1 MKPYVITIGRQ
12 LGSGGRRIGRL
23 LAEQLDIKYF
33 DREILTIAAH
43 ESGYDQAIFERKDEK
58 KGFIS
63 HAWHSLSPII
73 GAGDYYVNQLS
84 DEKLFKLQS
93 DAIRK
98 AAAKESCLFIGR
110 AADYVLR
117 DHAQLVSVFIS
128 ADLEERVRCICQRR
142 NMTEKQARRLL
153 ESVDN
158 KRADFYNFYSPKT
171 WGEAASYDLCL
182 NSGVLG
188 YEGTAEVIRHFV
200 EQRLALSD
208 TPKTAA
214 DE

>member
-33 DREILTIAAH
+33 DREILTIAA
-43 ESGYDQAIFERKDEK
+43 

>member
-84 DEKLFKLQS
+84 ETTRNWSVSSF
-93 DAIRK
+93 
-98 AAAKESCLFIGR
+98 
-110 AADYVLR
+110 
-117 DHAQLVSVFIS
+117 QLIWRSAFAVF
-128 ADLEERVRCICQRR
+128 A
-142 NMTEKQARRLL
+142 NGAT
-153 ESVDN
+153 
-158 KRADFYNFYSPKT
+158 
-171 WGEAASYDLCL
+171 
-182 NSGVLG
+182 
-188 YEGTAEVIRHFV
+188 
-200 EQRLALSD
+200 
-208 TPKTAA
+208 
-214 DE
+214 

>member
-93 DAIRK
+93 D
-98 AAAKESCLFIGR
+98 
-110 AADYVLR
+110 
-117 DHAQLVSVFIS
+117 HAQLVSVFIS

-200 EQRLALSD
+200 ERRLALSD
-208 TPKTAA
+208 APKKAA

>member
-73 GAGDYYVNQLS
+73 GAG
-84 DEKLFKLQS
+84 
-93 DAIRK
+93 
-98 AAAKESCLFIGR
+98 G
-110 AADYVLR
+110 
-117 DHAQLVSVFIS
+117 
-128 ADLEERVRCICQRR
+128 
-142 NMTEKQARRLL
+142 
-153 ESVDN
+153 
-158 KRADFYNFYSPKT
+158 
-171 WGEAASYDLCL
+171 
-182 NSGVLG
+182 
-188 YEGTAEVIRHFV
+188 
-200 EQRLALSD
+200 
-208 TPKTAA
+208 
-214 DE
+214 

>member
-12 LGSGGRRIGRL
+12 LGSGGRRIGHL
-23 LAEQLDIKYF
+23 LAEKLGIKYF

-43 ESGYDQAIFERKDEK
+43 ESGYDEAIFARKDEK

-117 DHAQLVSVFIS
+117 DHAQLISIFIS

-158 KRADFYNFYSPKT
+158 KRADFYNF
-171 WGEAASYDLCL
+171 
-182 NSGVLG
+182 
-188 YEGTAEVIRHFV
+188 
-200 EQRLALSD
+200 
-208 TPKTAA
+208 
-214 DE
+214 

>member
-12 LGSGGRRIGRL
+12 LGSGGRRIGHL
-23 LAEQLDIKYF
+23 LAEKLGIKYF

-43 ESGYDQAIFERKDEK
+43 ESGYDEAIFARKDEK

-128 ADLEERVRCICQRR
+128 ADLEERVRCICKRR
-142 NMTEKQARRLL
+142 NLTEKQARRLL

-171 WGEAASYDLCL
+171 WGEAASYDLCI
-182 NSGVLG
+182 NSGFLG
-188 YEGTAEVIRHFV
+188 YEGTAEVLCHFV
-200 EQRLALSD
+200 EQRLA
-208 TPKTAA
+208 TFEAPHGAIG
-214 DE
+214 E